1 MGQLSIY
8 ALAYIS
14 STSRS
19 GSSSKKAKGFCPL
32 AKKIRIPIKYDTSP
46 YLLDKKFKEWKM
58 KWSKFWRFMWRGR
71 IRRISAIRWS
81 YKCKIPFTFG
91 LDTLCIC
98 YILSIL
104 IELLF
109 NIKGLDE
116 HQMVWNN
123 KEEYLTYNR
132 TISFPDPFQITR
144 INNQITYKP
153 SPNVGSNQTG

>member
-1 MGQLSIY
+1 
-8 ALAYIS
+8 
-14 STSRS
+14 
-19 GSSSKKAKGFCPL
+19 
-32 AKKIRIPIKYDTSP
+32 
-46 YLLDKKFKEWKM
+46 M

-153 SPNVGSNQTG
+153 SPNIGSNQTG